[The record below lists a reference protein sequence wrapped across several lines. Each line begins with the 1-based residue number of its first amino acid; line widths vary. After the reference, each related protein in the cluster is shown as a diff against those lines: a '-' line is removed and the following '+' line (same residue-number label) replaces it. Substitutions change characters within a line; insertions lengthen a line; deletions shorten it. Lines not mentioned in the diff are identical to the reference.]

1 MDAIIR
7 AAIHSDLDA
16 VLAIERA
23 SPTAAHWPRAQY
35 EAAISNS
42 EKFFLVAEQEHS
54 VLGFLLASSSIQEW
68 ELENI
73 AVPPSARRRGIGKA
87 LLQALISA
95 AHKAGATE
103 IRQEMR
109 ASNLAAQK
117 LGQRVGFTQD
127 GHRPRYYRDPEED
140 ALLFKYLVQT
150 KHQVAENLPSSSEKC
165 GKNR

>member
-1 MDAIIR
+1 MDALIR
-7 AAIHSDLDA
+7 AAIQSDLDA

-23 SPTAAHWPRAQY
+23 SPTAAHWARAQY
-35 EAAISNS
+35 EAAISNN
-42 EKFFLVAEQEHS
+42 EKLFMVAEKEHS
-54 VLGFLLASSSIQEW
+54 VLGFLLASGAIQEW

-73 AVPPSARRRGIGKA
+73 AVLPSARRRGIGKA
-87 LLQALISA
+87 LMQKLQSVAGE
-95 AHKAGATE
+95 AGATE

-127 GHRPRYYRDPEED
+127 GHRPGYYRDPEED